1 MIKEALRTSIY
12 LKLKS
17 HMSETHSSILSD
29 AISIK
34 LEQSITSGRY
44 LDPYTL
50 TTLEVRGSMF
60 LKQLSLFINMILDHI
75 DTVENLQQMYD

>member
-1 MIKEALRTSIY
+1 LHKYINDEHA
-12 LKLKS
+12 
-17 HMSETHSSILSD
+17 SILAEAMSLR
-29 AISIK
+29 I
-34 LEQSITSGRY
+34 EQSITEGSF

-75 DTVENLQQMYD
+75 DTMDTITPLVDEHA